1 MIDAIYELRIW
12 LPTVKAGEPRDA
24 RWEIERL
31 DTGETRRG
39 VHVDLEHYG
48 QMDASALSDPPTA
61 TTRFSPGGDGHIAFG
76 IGDVMITTDELGLT
90 VASNDGSGTAT
101 ITKVPLGASRG
112 PGG

>member
-24 RWEIERL
+24 RWALERL

-39 VHVDLEHYG
+39 VHLDLEHHG
-48 QMDASALSDPPTA
+48 QRDVSSAWSDPPTA
-61 TTRFSPGGDGHIAFG
+61 TTRFSPGGDGRIAFEL
-76 IGDVMITTDELGLT
+76 GDVMITTDELGLT

-101 ITKVPLGASRG
+101 ITKVLFGEY
-112 PGG
+112 